1 MKAFLILEDSLHC
14 RNERLRITSIPTSPA
29 SPKKLVEQGE
39 AIQTVS
45 MWSLEC
51 IGTSTS
57 HNLTFPETLHISIT
71 TLIKHQLTSLVSV
84 PSFISDNRSFSECIL
99 DLIPPLHLAQTK
111 CVGNH
116 LYNTLDQVFSLT
128 LHHHSDSVFVT
139 RKNNNQSSWH
149 ITSPSEKLIF
159 KAQASIEEDDNESSS
174 IQPLDGEEKEAIS
187 FLVE

>member
-1 MKAFLILEDSLHC
+1 
-14 RNERLRITSIPTSPA
+14 
-29 SPKKLVEQGE
+29 
-39 AIQTVS
+39 

-159 KAQASIEEDDNESSS
+159 KAQASIGEDDNESSS
-174 IQPLDGEEKEAIS
+174 IQPLDGEEEEAIS

>member
-1 MKAFLILEDSLHC
+1 MGSLKC
-14 RNERLRITSIPTSPA
+14 NGR
-29 SPKKLVEQGE
+29 
-39 AIQTVS
+39 
-45 MWSLEC
+45 
-51 IGTSTS
+51 STS
-57 HNLTFPETLHISIT
+57 HNLTFPKTLHISIT

-159 KAQASIEEDDNESSS
+159 KAQASIEKKYEKIHERWKHDNGRMSSS
-174 IQPLDGEEKEAIS
+174 RLYLENYYPVVYHS
-187 FLVE
+187 R